1 MHKKT
6 VSGIML
12 TLLLVSLFPLAIN
25 VKPTK
30 STWTG
35 TVYIRADGSIDPSD
49 APITTCDN
57 ITYKL
62 TDNIISDAHG
72 IVVERD
78 NIVIDGANHKIQG
91 PLTYESTG
99 IRLIGITNVT
109 IKNINIIE
117 FGEGI
122 LLNNSSKS
130 RICRNNIR
138 AIKDGMSLIN
148 SFANLIYKNN
158 ISGGFGYG
166 IRLSYFS
173 SNNRISQNVIS
184 GSLWFSG
191 IGVFGLSNNNVIS
204 ANNIV
209 DSYEGIRLE
218 HSSNNSIIRNNLT
231 NNNHGIILDFCS
243 DNDISQ
249 NFFLNNTLSI
259 ELFESVFN
267 NVSGNG
273 INSFETG
280 DGIFSLASGINFIAY
295 NDLNSCKN
303 GIFLSNSN
311 YTSIIG
317 NKIINSD
324 SKGIYLFSSFGN
336 NVIDNYLFSNKIGI
350 SLNGS
355 LESRIYH
362 NNFIG
367 NKLYGISLY
376 YSSNNNITENDITNS
391 SIGILLVASPNSEV
405 LENYVRNVEGGIYL
419 SNSPSSTVLRN
430 NVSDCHGIPIPV
442 KKSPNSKIIGN
453 IIMKSV
459 ISPAVPYDGGI
470 FLIES
475 NNSIVQENEIIEN
488 NHGGI
493 WLFSSHC
500 CRVQGN
506 MVRDNHGRGSAIYLH
521 LSEGCTVHNN
531 EVVNN
536 TGNGIEF
543 YSNSTIIT
551 KNTISDNTIAGIAF
565 LGQNNTLF
573 ANNISNHHGFFGAG
587 VIVGS
592 GSINNVIISN
602 NLYEN
607 DIGIWFDGEPDASVF
622 NNTVSNNL
630 IVGNGKGLRLDYSH
644 SSTIHF
650 NALINNE
657 YGIYLLESYGN
668 YIYHNNFI
676 NNTEQVYDPSWEY
689 PDVSPSVNFWD
700 DGYPSGGNYWSD
712 YNGTDFYSGP
722 FQNEPGS
729 DGIGDTPYVI
739 DENNVDH
746 YPLMTPYAITPP
758 VPSVINAIVDVNPKA
773 LNLRSKGKWITA
785 YIELPEGYNV
795 SDIDVSTIMLND
807 TISAEPKPIAVGNHD
822 EDGILDL
829 MIKFDR
835 ANVISYIL
843 ANVNKTKL
851 FDERFIAV
859 TLTITGYLNDGTLF
873 QGTTTIRVLMPIPF
887 FVSRHWRF
895 CRTLQIFPI

>member
-6 VSGIML
+6 VSGIMM
-12 TLLLVSLFPLAIN
+12 TLLFIGMFSLAIS
-25 VKPTK
+25 VKPAK

-35 TVYIRADGSIDPSD
+35 TVYIRADGSIDPPD
-49 APITTCDN
+49 APIITYDN
-57 ITYKL
+57 ITYTL
-62 TDNIISDAHG
+62 TDNITSSGDG

-78 NIVIDGANHKIQG
+78 NIIIDGKEH
-91 PLTYESTG
+91 L
-99 IRLIGITNVT
+99 
-109 IKNINIIE
+109 
-117 FGEGI
+117 
-122 LLNNSSKS
+122 
-130 RICRNNIR
+130 
-138 AIKDGMSLIN
+138 
-148 SFANLIYKNN
+148 
-158 ISGGFGYG
+158 
-166 IRLSYFS
+166 LSYMNEGEF
-173 SNNRISQNVIS
+173 V
-184 GSLWFSG
+184 
-191 IGVFGLSNNNVIS
+191 
-204 ANNIV
+204 
-209 DSYEGIRLE
+209 GIRLE
-218 HSSNNSIIRNNLT
+218 NRKNITVKNLQIQNFGMGILLASSSSHKIFGNEIINNKYGIGLLSSTNNSIFGNYIASNYGGIGLGIFSNNNSISRNNLTGNIEYGIWLDYKCSSNIIFRNNVIGNKRYGICLYYSLNNSIIK
-231 NNNHGIILDFCS
+231 
-243 DNDISQ
+243 NDI
-249 NFFLNNTLSI
+249 I
-259 ELFESVFN
+259 
-267 NVSGNG
+267 NG
-273 INSFETG
+273 S
-280 DGIFSLASGINFIAY
+280 
-295 NDLNSCKN
+295 
-303 GIFLSNSN
+303 
-311 YTSIIG
+311 
-317 NKIINSD
+317 
-324 SKGIYLFSSFGN
+324 
-336 NVIDNYLFSNKIGI
+336 IGI
-350 SLNGS
+350 SL
-355 LESRIYH
+355 I
-362 NNFIG
+362 
-367 NKLYGISLY
+367 
-376 YSSNNNITENDITNS
+376 
-391 SIGILLVASPNSEV
+391 VSPNSEV

-419 SNSPSSTVLRN
+419 SCSPNSTVLRN
-430 NVSDCHGIPIPV
+430 IVINSHGISIPI
-442 KKSPNSKIIGN
+442 KRSPNSRIIGN
-453 IIMKSV
+453 TIMKSS

-506 MVRDNHGRGSAIYLH
+506 MVRDNHGRGSAIYLY
-521 LSEGCTVHNN
+521 LSEGCMVHDNK
-531 EVVNN
+531 VVNN

-543 YSNSTIIT
+543 YSNNTIIT

-592 GSINNVIISN
+592 GSIDNVIISN

-630 IVGNGKGLRLDYSH
+630 IVGNGKGLRLDYSY

-676 NNTEQVYDPSWEY
+676 NNTEQVYDLSWEY
-689 PDVSPSVNFWD
+689 PDVSPSINFWD
-700 DGYPSGGNYWSD
+700 YGYPSGGNYWSD

-722 FQNEPGS
+722 FQNETGN

-895 CRTLQIFPI
+895 CRTL